1 MMESRWDSKVSQQ
14 NLRDGVHFEY
24 ERTKSKVIEDEAFVG
39 LLLVVC
45 TIGLLAVVIPNFIKL
60 HTIHSAQPCLNN
72 LREIEA
78 AVNQFA
84 IENHKVAGDLIN
96 FPDDLTPFMRLNSD
110 GKIPSCPWGG
120 VYSMKR
126 VGDTPTCS
134 LGKTNTDGYLH
145 ALP

>member
-1 MMESRWDSKVSQQ
+1 MELMFNMGEHNRKS
-14 NLRDGVHFEY
+14 L
-24 ERTKSKVIEDEAFVG
+24 RTKLLVG
-39 LLLVVC
+39 LLLAIC
-45 TIGLLAVVIPNFIKL
+45 GFGILAVIIIPNLIKARP
-60 HTIHSAQPCLNN
+60 IHNAQPCLNN

-78 AVNQFA
+78 AANQFA
-84 IENHKVAGDLIN
+84 IVHHKVVGDPIN

-145 ALP
+145 TLL